1 MISFYING
9 EPVEVQ
15 LEGEETIGDV
25 LKSFEMTCEEN
36 AAAVIGITVDGTT
49 ITADT
54 FDAEAGKPLGADTK
68 FEFSVV
74 TKDSIKQSFA
84 ALSQLFAEL
93 SEQMENV
100 PVALQSGKNKEV
112 SESIKKVADSIDNFC
127 HIAAL
132 ATLFPKDF
140 SNTKIEGKDFSDF
153 FQEFSPVLVDFEQ
166 ALANNDTVLIGD
178 LSEYEICPRLKAIST
193 ALTQV

>member
-25 LKSFEMTCEEN
+25 LKSFEITCEEN
-36 AAAVIGITVDGTT
+36 SAAVIGITVDDKP
-49 ITADT
+49 ITAET
-54 FDAEAGKPLGADTK
+54 FDNEAAKPLGKDTK
-68 FEFSVV
+68 FDFSVV
-74 TKDSIKQSFA
+74 TKDSIRESFT
-84 ALSQLFAEL
+84 ALSRLFEEL
-93 SEQMENV
+93 SLKMEDV

-112 SESIKKVADSIDNFC
+112 SDSIKKVADSIDNFC

-132 ATLFPKDF
+132 ASLFPQDF
-140 SNTKIEGKDFSDF
+140 GSTTIDGKQFSEF
-153 FQEFSPVLVDFEQ
+153 FEDFSPVLTDFEQ

-178 LSEYEICPRLKAIST
+178 LSEYEICPRLKAISK
-193 ALTQV
+193 ALNQM